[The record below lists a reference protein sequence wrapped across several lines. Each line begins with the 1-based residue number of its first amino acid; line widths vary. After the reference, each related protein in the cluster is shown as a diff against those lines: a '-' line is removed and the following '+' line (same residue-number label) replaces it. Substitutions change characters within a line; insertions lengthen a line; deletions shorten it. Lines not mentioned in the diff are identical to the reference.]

1 MEYAFKTRLQKAI
14 ILSLTPFCLLAG
26 TGSSSGSKKYLM
38 SEKLQQDHYRMV
50 PKRNESA
57 AGSTEGEDRS
67 GRIPGEEGVESYLH
81 GRGAQFN
88 TKNRFL
94 KNEKTKEHIE
104 GIDDWSEDN
113 TPTQYLEQESKTI
126 VNKVDSPDLSM
137 AYSMNAYAGCEH
149 GCIYCYARNV
159 HEYWGYSAG
168 LDFER
173 KIIVKMNAA
182 RLLRK
187 ELMHPK
193 WQCLP
198 IMLSGNTDCYQ
209 PAEQKYR
216 LTRGLLEVC
225 NEFNQPVGILTKN
238 SWIVKDKDILQE
250 MAKKRLVSAMVSIT
264 SFNEDLRRVM
274 EPRTTTARQRLKV
287 IEELSKAGIRTGV
300 MMGPMIP
307 GLNEHEMQRIM
318 KEAAGMGATF
328 TAYTFIRLN
337 GAIKL
342 LFHDWLYKNFPDR
355 ADKVWHLIEQSHDG
369 KVNDTRWGVRM
380 RGEGSIAELVSQ
392 QYRKYGKLYG
402 MNQERWSMDTES
414 FRRPGEQG
422 KLF

>member
-1 MEYAFKTRLQKAI
+1 
-14 ILSLTPFCLLAG
+14 
-26 TGSSSGSKKYLM
+26 M
-38 SEKLQQDHYRMV
+38 SNNLKQDHYKV
-50 PKRNESA
+50 
-57 AGSTEGEDRS
+57 T
-67 GRIPGEEGVESYLH
+67 PGKKEEGTAQYLS

-88 TKNRFL
+88 TKNRFH
-94 KNEKTKEHIE
+94 KNETTREHIE
-104 GIDDWSEDN
+104 GIDDWEGSGL
-113 TPTQYLEQESKTI
+113 PTVYLEQESRTI
-126 VNKVDSPDLSM
+126 VNKVESPDVGM
-137 AYSMNAYAGCEH
+137 MYSMNPYAGCEH

-173 KIIVKMNAA
+173 KIIVKKNAPQ
-182 RLLRK
+182 LLRK
-187 ELMHPK
+187 FLMQK
-193 WQCLP
+193 NWDATP

-209 PAEQKYR
+209 PAEQQYR

-238 SWIVKDKDILQE
+238 SWILKDKDILQE
-250 MAKKRLVSAMVSIT
+250 MAKKRIVSAMVSIT

-274 EPRTTTARQRLKV
+274 EPRTTTARQKLKV
-287 IEELSKAGIRTGV
+287 ISELSRAGVRMGI

-318 KEAAGMGATF
+318 KAARDHGATF

-342 LFHDWLYKNFPDR
+342 LFHDWLQKNFPDR
-355 ADKVWHLIEQSHDG
+355 AARIWHLIEQSHAG
-369 KVNDTRWGVRM
+369 KVNDSRWSVRM
-380 RGEGSIAELVSQ
+380 RGEGSIAEIVAQ
-392 QYRKYGKLYG
+392 QYKKYGKLYG
-402 MNQERWSMDTES
+402 MNAEEWSLERGL
-414 FRRPGEQG
+414 FRRPGQQG